1 MATIRYRHNSISSLT
16 RQDGSI
22 AVDHTK
28 KAGILWQ
35 TFRDRL
41 GFSSPIDQ
49 NFRFSDYIQPAS
61 DLDSLSASFLHSEI
75 DNLVAELPSDKA
87 PGPDG
92 FNGLFIKTCW
102 PIIKYDF
109 YCLCHDFWEGNVNL
123 QSINDAFITLVPKI
137 HSPQCASDY
146 QSISLLNICLKLLT
160 KLLSNRL
167 QLKIL
172 DLVHINQYGFLKSR
186 TIQDCVAWAYEYIHQ
201 CKQSRQEVVIL
212 KLDFE
217 KAFDTIKH
225 DAILE
230 MLKCWGFDDR
240 WLNWVK
246 MIFST
251 GFSSV
256 LLNGVPGK
264 KFPCK
269 RGVRQGDPF
278 SPILFVA
285 GADLLQSMVNK
296 LASDGTLIP
305 PLPIEN
311 TKFLLCSMRTIH
323 S

>member
-1 MATIRYRHNSISSLT
+1 MATIRYRHNSLSSLT

-22 AVDHTK
+22 AVDHTE

-61 DLDSLSASFLHSEI
+61 DLNSLSAPFLHSEI

-109 YCLCHDFWEGNVNL
+109 YRLCHDFWEGNVNL
-123 QSINDAFITLVPKI
+123 QSINDAFITLVPKV

-146 QSISLLNICLKLLT
+146 RPISLLNICLKLLT

-172 DLVHINQYGFLKSR
+172 DLVHIKQYGFLKSR

-201 CKQSRQEVVIL
+201 CK
-212 KLDFE
+212 
-217 KAFDTIKH
+217 
-225 DAILE
+225 
-230 MLKCWGFDDR
+230 
-240 WLNWVK
+240 
-246 MIFST
+246 
-251 GFSSV
+251 
-256 LLNGVPGK
+256 
-264 KFPCK
+264 
-269 RGVRQGDPF
+269 
-278 SPILFVA
+278 
-285 GADLLQSMVNK
+285 
-296 LASDGTLIP
+296 
-305 PLPIEN
+305 
-311 TKFLLCSMRTIH
+311 
-323 S
+323 